1 MIKNRRQGFTLAE
14 ALVTLV
20 IMSLVLAATIPIVRT
35 ASNQPAEAPWKY
47 VVRGNLIN
55 NNAVYTAPENNS
67 LTVMGDNRIPFD
79 DGINEG
85 DLPTIFS
92 SQINPKIAVVTQA
105 SKEENPVISRHLVDF
120 YEKSGTNKH
129 KSIGKISFDRNFNLA
144 IGTNSLDT
152 TVRGASADVASPN
165 DTNGW
170 YKLGDDAKGAANTAV
185 GQYSMAGEHRY
196 INKDASNSYRTLT
209 GTENSSLGA
218 FSLQNL
224 TTGSYNVALGSYAMQ
239 MSKTGDANIAIGS
252 SSMGNTEGTCNVAIG
267 VNALLGNKNVT
278 DGNTLGKIQGNVAIG
293 YNSLISAHNETS
305 GAANDNGSFNVG
317 IGANTMTKIVSGTEN
332 VAIGN
337 GAMKNFGATSNYNTI
352 IGGKNLGAD
361 GNNEIMYNTA
371 VGYKAL
377 GNITTGRTN
386 TALGLSALESNT
398 SGTNNTALGNGSL
411 CQNTTGNGNI
421 AIGLAAGQGVPASD
435 SYKLY
440 IGGYHDG
447 ETFKYNGKEALIYG
461 DMANKKLTVNGDF
474 TINGSGYIKDST
486 TGTLHKIVTESDLRK
501 LTYMYPA
508 GVTLT
513 NSAYVGV
520 PSTDLIVSD
529 ARLKNISGDNTAGL
543 KEITQLKV
551 KNFTYKNDKKKTPH
565 VGVIAQD
572 LQKVFPNS
580 VFQDGLSKY
589 FKISREEIF
598 WACVNAI
605 KELNEKIQDIVAKI
619 VGLDEKIKILE
630 SKNKMYEEKITNLEH
645 KNKLYEERLQAIEFQ
660 IAKQLESNTKDLTK
674 LEDVKAE

>member
-1 MIKNRRQGFTLAE
+1 MINKKRQGFTLAE

-55 NNAVYTAPENNS
+55 NNAVYTAPENNA

-92 SQINPKIAVVTQA
+92 SQINPKIAVVTQTA
-105 SKEENPVISRHLVDF
+105 KEANPVISRHLVDF

-152 TVRGASADVASPN
+152 TVRGASANVASPN

-196 INKDASNSYRTLT
+196 ISKDTDNSYRTLT
-209 GTENSSLGA
+209 GVENSSLGA
-218 FSLQNL
+218 FSLQSL
-224 TTGSYNVALGSYAMQ
+224 TTGNYNVAIGSYAMQ
-239 MSKTGDANIAIGS
+239 MSKTSDANIAIGS
-252 SSMGNTEGTCNVAIG
+252 SSMGNTEGTCNIAIG
-267 VNALLGNKNVT
+267 VNALLGSKIVS
-278 DGNTLGKIQGNVAIG
+278 DGNTLGKVQGNVAIG
-293 YNSLISAHNETS
+293 YNALVAAHNETS
-305 GAANDNGSFNVG
+305 GTANTNGSYNIS
-317 IGANTMTKIVSGTEN
+317 IGANTMTKITSGKDN

-337 GAMKNFGATSNYNTI
+337 NAMNNYGAESSSNVVIGSGNGGGAASNKCTHNTI
-352 IGGKNLGAD
+352 LG
-361 GNNEIMYNTA
+361 Y
-371 VGYKAL
+371 
-377 GNITTGRTN
+377 
-386 TALGLSALESNT
+386 SAMPAIT
-398 SGTNNTALGNGSL
+398 SGTSNVAIGFASL
-411 CQNTTGNGNI
+411 YANTTGYNNIAIGNNSLQSNTTGFGNI
-421 AIGLAAGQGVPASD
+421 AIGSSVGTSGNGNN
-435 SYKLY
+435 KLY
-440 IGGYHDG
+440 IGGFMDG
-447 ETFKYNGKEALIYG
+447 NAVRHTGTNALIYG
-461 DMANKKLTVNGDF
+461 DMENRKLTVNGDF
-474 TINGSGYIKDST
+474 TISGTGYIQTNDGMS
-486 TGTLHKIVTESDLRK
+486 KIVTEADLRK
-501 LTYMYPA
+501 LTYMYQA
-508 GVTLT
+508 GATLT
-513 NSAYVGV
+513 GHVGV
-520 PSTDLIVSD
+520 PDTGLIISD

-572 LQKVFPNS
+572 LQKVFPHS

-605 KELNEKIQDIVAKI
+605 KELNEKIQDVVAKI
-619 VGLDEKIKILE
+619 AGLDEKIKILE

-660 IAKQLESNTKDLTK
+660 IEKQLESNSQTQTK